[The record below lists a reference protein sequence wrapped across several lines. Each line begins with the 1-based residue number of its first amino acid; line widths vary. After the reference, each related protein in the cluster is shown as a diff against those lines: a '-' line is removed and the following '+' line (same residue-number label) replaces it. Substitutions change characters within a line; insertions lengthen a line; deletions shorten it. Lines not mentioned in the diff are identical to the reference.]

1 MDLPCLKKAV
11 PFSAKHN
18 FHSHF
23 WMQNLLESAAA
34 VKTAE
39 VSVIEGRIFFF
50 AFFHANREKG
60 VA

>member
-1 MDLPCLKKAV
+1 MDLTCLKMAV

-23 WMQNLLESAAA
+23 RMQNPLDSTAA

-50 AFFHANREKG
+50 AFFHTNCEKG